1 MIFNMSEPEIS
12 YSAHFF
18 TFEDVPIEYHLS
30 RIMEIEKEIK
40 QTVRFGSEYQKM
52 VVNIMYTASWL
63 HIQHTRYL
71 KPLDLTPQQFN
82 LLRILRG
89 KHPDPV
95 TINMLIDRMID
106 KSSNA
111 SRLVERLYAKGF
123 VSKKTNKKD
132 KRSVLVSITPSGLE
146 TLLEADAVLRKME
159 EELKT
164 LNHDEAATVNKLLDK
179 LRD

>member
-1 MIFNMSEPEIS
+1 MIFMVPVQEIT
-12 YSAHFF
+12 YSIHFF
-18 TFEDVPIEYHLS
+18 TFEDVRNESYLS
-30 RIMEIEKEIK
+30 GIMEIEKEIK
-40 QTVRFGSEYQKM
+40 QTVRFASEHQKM

-63 HIQHTRYL
+63 HMQHTRYL

-89 KHPDPV
+89 KHPDPA

-111 SRLVERLYAKGF
+111 SRLVERLDAKGF

-146 TLLEADAVLRKME
+146 TLLEADAVIRKME
-159 EELKT
+159 GDLDT
-164 LNHDEAATVNKLLDK
+164 LNHDEAATINKLLDK